1 MALTAQQLRELSVEL
16 AKATGLESMS
26 KTDLIAAAT
35 ALDTFLGNNQTA
47 INNAFPEPFKT
58 NATTPQQAALLSYVA
73 LRRWA
78 G

>member
-1 MALTAQQLRELSVEL
+1 MALTAQQLRELAVEL
-16 AKATGLESMS
+16 ARATGMEAMA
-26 KTDLIAAAT
+26 KPDIIAAAT
-35 ALDTFLGNNQTA
+35 ALDTFLGANQTA

-58 NATTPQQAALLSYVA
+58 NATTPQKAALLSYVA